1 MWQLSALLALGGVSC
16 QKRCFFALAQP
27 LLCHASLERS
37 FMLKRYLA
45 AGRRR
50 RFYSESNSRNGKS
63 VATLAMALGVAN
75 REFPRHMHPGVE
87 IGYVL
92 EGSIV
97 DFKIGDALP
106 ITVNPGESFVVP
118 ANTPHSGKW
127 GPNGMKGLAIM
138 VLEKDKPAFIP
149 VP

>member
-1 MWQLSALLALGGVSC
+1 MNRNIALGLVLFGAA
-16 QKRCFFALAQP
+16 ALGATLIYAQTPP
-27 LLCHASLERS
+27 LQRVELPD
-37 FMLKRYLA
+37 
-45 AGRRR
+45 
-50 RFYSESNSRNGKS
+50 GKS
-63 VATLAMALGVAN
+63 VATLALAQGVAN

-106 ITVNPGESFVVP
+106 ITLNPGESFVVP

-127 GPNGMKGLAIM
+127 GPNGMKGVAIM
-138 VLEKDKPAFIP
+138 VLEKDKPALIR

>member
-1 MWQLSALLALGGVSC
+1 MSKAPLFCLGAAAAVSC
-16 QKRCFFALAQP
+16 FVGTVIYAQTP
-27 LLCHASLERS
+27 PS
-37 FMLKRYLA
+37 
-45 AGRRR
+45 GRLPAFLQRV
-50 RFYSESNSRNGKS
+50 ELPDGKS

>member
-1 MWQLSALLALGGVSC
+1 MTTMNRPIALGLALFGGAALGATLIYAQTPPGGRPPSALLQRVELPG
-16 QKRCFFALAQP
+16 
-27 LLCHASLERS
+27 
-37 FMLKRYLA
+37 
-45 AGRRR
+45 
-50 RFYSESNSRNGKS
+50 GKS
-63 VATLAMALGVAN
+63 VATLAMAQGVAN

-138 VLEKDKPAFIP
+138 VLEKDKPALIL

>member
-1 MWQLSALLALGGVSC
+1 MSKAPLFCLAAAALCLVGTVTYAQTPPGG
-16 QKRCFFALAQP
+16 P
-27 LLCHASLERS
+27 LLRIELPDGKLVAN
-37 FMLKRYLA
+37 FVNV
-45 AGRRR
+45 AG
-50 RFYSESNSRNGKS
+50 
-63 VATLAMALGVAN
+63 TAN
-75 REFPRHMHPGVE
+75 REVPEHTHRGVE

-97 DFKIGDALP
+97 DFKIGDAP
-106 ITVNPGESFVVP
+106 PKTINPSEGFVVP
-118 ANTPHSGKW
+118 ANTPHSANW